1 MPRDTSIQSVLVI
14 GSGPIVIGQACEFD
28 YSGTQAIK
36 VLKKEGLRV
45 SLVNSNP
52 ATIMTDPAMADR
64 FDAMRFS
71 GPIGTL
77 LAEEQDRVI
86 ASFLGPLA
94 GRTVLDVGTGTGRAA
109 IGLARRGARV
119 TGLDAS
125 AEMLRVARARAAEA
139 GVDAAF
145 EVGDAHQ
152 LAYGDRAFHCAVSLR
167 VLMHTPDWR
176 RCLAELCRVAGD
188 RVVFDYPSAV
198 SAAALQAGWRWA
210 LAAAGRTSFRLPFYP
225 MLHDAVHIPPPYCLR
240 CSYGLTFPECR
251 LRCALALDE
260 TIQNIGPS
268 AVSAFIGETVSGAT
282 LAVYPPPPGYWPLVR
297 QICDRH
303 GVLLILDEVM
313 CGMGRTGRW
322 FAAEHYDVVPDIMT
336 LGKGLS
342 GGTMALSAVA
352 TSTAHM
358 ETIRGHA
365 GGFAHG
371 GTFSHNAVACA
382 AGLAAVGILER
393 ERLVERAAA
402 LGENLG
408 GKLASRFGAS
418 PWVADIR
425 GLGMMWGLEIVKER
439 ATLQPFARSEK
450 VTEKIWKALFE
461 EGVIVY
467 KSVAM
472 AGTDGDGLV
481 VAPPFVITEE
491 QIDLVVE
498 KLAFAIEKTLSAF
511 SRDSTP

>member
-1 MPRDTSIQSVLVI
+1 MSKIPGAVFPRVL
-14 GSGPIVIGQACEFD
+14 D
-28 YSGTQAIK
+28 
-36 VLKKEGLRV
+36 KEL
-45 SLVNSNP
+45 
-52 ATIMTDPAMADR
+52 
-64 FDAMRFS
+64 
-71 GPIGTL
+71 
-77 LAEEQDRVI
+77 
-86 ASFLGPLA
+86 PLA
-94 GRTVLDVGTGTGRAA
+94 VRSEGVWIEGDDGKRY
-109 IGLARRGARV
+109 
-119 TGLDAS
+119 LDAS
-125 AEMLRVARARAAEA
+125 GGAVVVNVGHGRKEIADAVFAQLRTLSYVHPTMFTSPSLEQLSQALAARTPAGLDRFYFMSSGSEAVESAIKLARQI
-139 GVDAAF
+139 
-145 EVGDAHQ
+145 H
-152 LAYGDRAFHCAVSLR
+152 LARGNPERQ
-167 VLMHTPDWR
+167 VLI
-176 RCLAELCRVAGD
+176 
-188 RVVFDYPSAV
+188 S
-198 SAAALQAGWRWA
+198 RWKSYHGLTMGA

-240 CSYGLTFPECR
+240 CAYGLSYPECR

-260 TIQNIGPS
+260 TIQNIGPA

-322 FAAEHYDVVPDIMT
+322 FAAEHYEVAPDLMT

-342 GGTMALSAVA
+342 GGTLALSAVA

-358 ETIRGHA
+358 ETIRNN
-365 GGFAHG
+365 GGSFVHG

-382 AGLAAVGILER
+382 AGLAAMGILER
-393 ERLVERAAA
+393 ERLVERAAS
-402 LGENLG
+402 LGEKLG
-408 GKLASRFGAS
+408 EALMNRLGAS

-425 GLGMMWGLEIVKER
+425 GLGMMWGIEIVKDRE
-439 ATLQPFARSEK
+439 TLQPFARAEK
-450 VTEKIWKALFE
+450 VTERIWKALFE

-491 QIDLVVE
+491 QIHLAAD
-498 KLAFAIEKTLSAF
+498 KLAGAIDRVLS
-511 SRDSTP
+511 STSE

>member
-1 MPRDTSIQSVLVI
+1 MDKIPGAVFPRVL
-14 GSGPIVIGQACEFD
+14 D
-28 YSGTQAIK
+28 
-36 VLKKEGLRV
+36 KEL
-45 SLVNSNP
+45 
-52 ATIMTDPAMADR
+52 
-64 FDAMRFS
+64 
-71 GPIGTL
+71 
-77 LAEEQDRVI
+77 
-86 ASFLGPLA
+86 PLA
-94 GRTVLDVGTGTGRAA
+94 VKS
-109 IGLARRGARV
+109 RGVWIEGGDGKRY
-119 TGLDAS
+119 LDAS
-125 AEMLRVARARAAEA
+125 GGAVVVNVGHGREEIANAVFEQLRTLSYVHPTMFTSPSLERFSKALAARTPAGLDRFYFMSSGSEAVETAVKLARQI
-139 GVDAAF
+139 
-145 EVGDAHQ
+145 H
-152 LAYGDRAFHCAVSLR
+152 LARGNPARQ
-167 VLMHTPDWR
+167 VLI
-176 RCLAELCRVAGD
+176 
-188 RVVFDYPSAV
+188 S
-198 SAAALQAGWRWA
+198 RWKSYHGLTMGA

-240 CSYGLTFPECR
+240 CSYGLTFPDCR

-322 FAAEHYDVVPDIMT
+322 FAAEHYDVAPDIMT

-342 GGTMALSAVA
+342 GGSMALSAVA

-358 ETIRGHA
+358 ETVRKN
-365 GGFAHG
+365 GGSFVHG

-382 AGLAAVGILER
+382 AGLAALGILER
-393 ERLVERAAA
+393 ERLVERAAV
-402 LGENLG
+402 LGEKLG
-408 GKLASRFGAS
+408 QKLASRLGAL
-418 PWVADIR
+418 PWVGDIR
-425 GLGMMWGLEIVKER
+425 GLGMMWGVEIVKER
-439 ATLQPFARSEK
+439 ETLQPFARSEK

-491 QIDLVVE
+491 EIDLVVD
-498 KLAFAIEKTLSAF
+498 KLAGAIDRVLS
-511 SRDSTP
+511 SYLGV

>member
-1 MPRDTSIQSVLVI
+1 MEKIPGAVFPRVL
-14 GSGPIVIGQACEFD
+14 D
-28 YSGTQAIK
+28 
-36 VLKKEGLRV
+36 KEL
-45 SLVNSNP
+45 
-52 ATIMTDPAMADR
+52 
-64 FDAMRFS
+64 
-71 GPIGTL
+71 
-77 LAEEQDRVI
+77 
-86 ASFLGPLA
+86 PLA
-94 GRTVLDVGTGTGRAA
+94 VKSQGVWIEGNDGKRY
-109 IGLARRGARV
+109 
-119 TGLDAS
+119 LDAS
-125 AEMLRVARARAAEA
+125 GGAV
-139 GVDAAF
+139 VVN
-145 EVGDAHQ
+145 VGH
-152 LAYGDRAFHCAVSLR
+152 GR
-167 VLMHTPDWR
+167 
-176 RCLAELCRVAGD
+176 EEI
-188 RVVFDYPSAV
+188 
-198 SAAALQAGWRWA
+198 AAAVAEQLRTLSYVHPTMFTSSALEQLSKALAARTPAGLDRFYFMASGSEAVETAVKLARQIHLARGNPSRQVLVSRWKSYHGLTMGA

>member
-1 MPRDTSIQSVLVI
+1 MEKLPGAVFPR
-14 GSGPIVIGQACEFD
+14 
-28 YSGTQAIK
+28 
-36 VLKKEGLRV
+36 
-45 SLVNSNP
+45 
-52 ATIMTDPAMADR
+52 
-64 FDAMRFS
+64 
-71 GPIGTL
+71 
-77 LAEEQDRVI
+77 
-86 ASFLGPLA
+86 
-94 GRTVLDVGTGTGRAA
+94 VLDKPLPQAVKSQGVWIEDSDGR
-109 IGLARRGARV
+109 RY
-119 TGLDAS
+119 LDAS
-125 AEMLRVARARAAEA
+125 GGAV
-139 GVDAAF
+139 VVN
-145 EVGDAHQ
+145 VGH
-152 LAYGDRAFHCAVSLR
+152 GR
-167 VLMHTPDWR
+167 
-176 RCLAELCRVAGD
+176 EEI
-188 RVVFDYPSAV
+188 
-198 SAAALQAGWRWA
+198 AAAVAEQLRTLTYVHPTMFTSPSLEALSRALAARTPGELDRFYFMASGSEAVETAVKLARQIHLARGNPGRQVLISRWKSYHGLTMGA
-210 LAAAGRTSFRLPFYP
+210 LAAAGRTAFRLPFYP

-240 CSYGLTFPECR
+240 CSYGLSFPECR

-342 GGTMALSAVA
+342 GGTLALSAAA
-352 TSTAHM
+352 TTTAHL
-358 ETIRGHA
+358 ETLRA
-365 GGFAHG
+365 NGGSFVHG

-393 ERLVERAAA
+393 ERLVERAAS
-402 LGENLG
+402 LGERLGEKLAERLG
-408 GKLASRFGAS
+408 GS
-418 PWVADIR
+418 PYVADIR
-425 GLGMMWGLEIVKER
+425 GLGMMWGVEIVEER
-439 ATLQPFARSEK
+439 DTLRPFPRAQK
-450 VTEKIWKALFE
+450 VTEKLWNALFE

-491 QIDLVVE
+491 EIGLVVD
-498 KLAFAIEKTLSAF
+498 KLAGAIDRVLTA
-511 SRDSTP
+511 T